1 MTRQEMI
8 FYKVRNCIFYYI
20 GECRIWQYLLRVKP
34 EKYARMTLSQMISSV
49 LNDMR
54 SACQSFAEFNKLRG
68 LESLILKDMQKYYSY
83 YL

>member
-20 GECRIWQYLLRVKP
+20 GECRLWQYLLRAKPDKYVK
-34 EKYARMTLSQMISSV
+34 MTLSQMISAM
-49 LNDMR
+49 LNEMR
-54 SACQSFAEFNKLRG
+54 SACLSNQEFNKLRG

>member
-1 MTRQEMI
+1 MLRQEKI

-20 GECRIWQYLLRVKP
+20 GESRLWQYLLRVKP
-34 EKYARMTLSQMISSV
+34 DKYVKMTLTQMISAV

-54 SACQSFAEFNKLRG
+54 SACLSYTEFNKLRG
-68 LESLILKDMQKYYSY
+68 LEQLVYKDMHECYSY